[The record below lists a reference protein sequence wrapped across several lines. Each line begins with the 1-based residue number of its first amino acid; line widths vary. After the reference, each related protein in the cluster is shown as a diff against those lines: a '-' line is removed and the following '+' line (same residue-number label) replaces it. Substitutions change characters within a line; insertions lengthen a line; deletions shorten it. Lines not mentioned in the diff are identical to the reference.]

1 MSGQYFINPRKYP
14 IQSVVLPIERLYIVL
29 FDYDHIRTR
38 KIWLK
43 YKPKTCKPMTF
54 RTKLLAITILPVV
67 LISLAALIL
76 IDSQS
81 RKLAE
86 AQGKAVENMIF
97 QSKKIEL
104 QNYIKLARAAVE
116 PFYQWDNVSRLQ
128 AQKQVAD
135 VITRMN
141 FDKDGYF
148 FISMTNGD
156 VLQNPLLGEL
166 EGRELLTTFGDEASK
181 LAESFDDITRK
192 NGSLY
197 QYSWIKPS
205 TGKTAEKLG
214 QSVYLDNWDWVIGSG
229 LYLDDVNAQIG
240 AIQKELD
247 TSVQQ
252 TRFLIIVFAIGAVAL
267 TSILLAFV
275 RFSEQRFADARLK
288 ELATEIVNAQEN
300 ERKRVSTDL
309 HDGISQLLVSARYGL
324 DVALAKASKYPAI
337 QAPINKSMETI
348 LTAIS
353 EIRRIS
359 IALRPSILDDVGLA
373 AAVKSLGSDFQQQTN
388 IETNVEAENVGDLLN
403 DREKTSLYRI
413 AQEALANVAKY
424 ASANTVTISLKKEG
438 NNIAMII
445 QDNGKGLPTEW
456 STTPSSGMGLRN
468 MKERIASHKGTFKL
482 TSLQPKGVKLEVY
495 LKAKTSKGK

>member
-1 MSGQYFINPRKYP
+1 MN
-14 IQSVVLPIERLYIVL
+14 
-29 FDYDHIRTR
+29 
-38 KIWLK
+38 
-43 YKPKTCKPMTF
+43 F
-54 RTKLLAITILPVV
+54 RTKLIAITILPVIM
-67 LISLAALIL
+67 ISLAALAL

-81 RKLAE
+81 KKLAE

-97 QSKKIEL
+97 QSKKTEL

-148 FISMTNGD
+148 FLSRTNGEI
-156 VLQNPLLGEL
+156 LQNPLLGEL
-166 EGRELLTTFGDEASK
+166 EGKDRFSSYGEEASK
-181 LAESFDDITRK
+181 LSKSFDDITRQ

-205 TGKTAEKLG
+205 TGKSAEKLG
-214 QSVYLDNWDWVIGSG
+214 QSVYLEDWDWVIGSG

-247 TSVQQ
+247 ASVQQ
-252 TRFLIIVFAIGAVAL
+252 TRFFIIILAIGAIAL
-267 TSILLAFV
+267 TSLLLAFV

-309 HDGISQLLVSARYGL
+309 HDGISQLLVSARYSL
-324 DVALAKASKYPAI
+324 DVAIAKAVKYPSI
-337 QAPINKSMETI
+337 QAPIEKSMETI

-359 IALRPSILDDVGLA
+359 IALRPTILDDVGLA
-373 AAVKSLGSDFQQQTN
+373 AAIKSLGSDFEQQTN
-388 IETNVEAENVGDLLN
+388 IKTNVNAENVGNTLD
-403 DREKTSLYRI
+403 DREKTSLYRV
-413 AQEALANVAKY
+413 AQEALANIAKHSN
-424 ASANTVTISLKKEG
+424 AKSVEISLKQSQKG
-438 NNIAMII
+438 IAMII
-445 QDNGKGLPTEW
+445 QDDGDGFNNDTDLPQRKGL
-456 STTPSSGMGLRN
+456 GLRN
-468 MKERIASHKGTFKL
+468 MKERIASHDGKFRL
-482 TSLQPKGVKLEVY
+482 SDRQPTGVKLEVY
-495 LKAKTSKGK
+495 LTGKSNEKESS